1 MRRFILTA
9 LFAALAFVVPA
20 SASNVTVL
28 NTDTSTYTKGM
39 VCTVNPEFS
48 TDFENYFRDPSF
60 NTDHNNR
67 YSAVKLANYF
77 EVSMRGD
84 CYKLP
89 ASGSGTVSIR
99 DMGETYV
106 VVILMDE
113 TAARV
118 YWSITNVAGGIDQV
132 ITAP

>member
-1 MRRFILTA
+1 MKRFILSA

-28 NTDTSTYTKGM
+28 NTDTSTYTKGV
-39 VCTVNPEFS
+39 VCTVNQEFS
-48 TDFENYFRDPSF
+48 TDFENYFRNPSF
-60 NTDHNNR
+60 DTDHTNR

-89 ASGSGTVSIR
+89 ASGSGTVKIP

-113 TAARV
+113 AATRA
-118 YWSITNVAGGIDQV
+118 YWSITNVSGGIDQV